1 MSNLKIW
8 MRVPDRST
16 LEMWVDPLEHGE
28 EYPWTSGA
36 RIVDGQGNEREVF
49 DGELTPGK
57 ATEPI
62 QRPEVDAVRF
72 AAGLTGTADG
82 MFHARILRPD
92 GEVFGEEFTMP
103 ITGVNGD
110 VVRATIG
117 VVTLKS

>member
-1 MSNLKIW
+1 MTNLKIW
-8 MRVPDRST
+8 MRVPDGST

-28 EYPWTSGA
+28 EYPWASSA
-36 RIVDGQGNEREVF
+36 RIVDGQGNERQVS

-62 QRPEVDAVRF
+62 QRPKVYAVRF
-72 AAGLTGTADG
+72 AAGLTGAADG
-82 MFHARILRPD
+82 TFHARILRPD
-92 GEVFGEEFTMP
+92 GAVFGQEFTMP